1 MSYLGC
7 LYWFSLPP
15 HLVRALILGV
25 MALLFEISDII
36 ELVIIGVLLAY
47 TLGTFSV
54 LILR

>member
-25 MALLFEISDII
+25 MALLFELLDII

-47 TLGTFSV
+47 TLRTFSV